1 MKKILFTVL
10 MAILAIT
17 SLFSADKRVYLTK
30 HINPHAPAIDGR
42 GDDPCWEKVEWGGG
56 FTQDDPRCGEA
67 PSEATEFK
75 VMYDEKNVYVL
86 VRCHDTQ
93 ATTIDRRVARRDE
106 IDGDYLAVYIDSY
119 FDKRT
124 AFGFKVNAAGVKADV
139 TLSGDSNSQDSTW
152 DALWTAEASV
162 DAGGWTAEMAIP
174 FSQLRFAS
182 GENVPFGLQV
192 RRMLYR
198 KQEISSWAHIPRQAP
213 GFISLFGELDGLHGI
228 RAQHQVEI
236 IPYTVAQSTF
246 SPRQLGNP
254 FADGSDQRLLGGL
267 DGKIG
272 LTSDLTLD
280 FTLNPDFGQVEAD
293 PSVVNLTAYETYF
306 QEKRPFFTEG
316 KSILDF
322 GIMGGD
328 GDFSSDNL
336 FYSRR
341 IGRAPRYC
349 PSLNEGE
356 YLDMPMATSILGAF
370 KITGK
375 TRKGLSLGVMDSLT
389 ARESAAIAFPGGSRA
404 ETVEPLT
411 NYFLLRV
418 QQDLN
423 QGRTT
428 FGAMFT
434 AVTRDINDQALD
446 FLHRQAYSGGI
457 DLFHSWKDRNYY
469 ASANAVFSLVRGSAA
484 ALQRT
489 QTSAAHYFQRPDADY
504 LDYDPDRTSLL
515 GHGGT
520 IEFGRN
526 GGSPL
531 RFSTGV
537 TWRSPGLELNDM
549 GYLSKSDAIMAW
561 GWAGYRISNPTL
573 VFNSL
578 NMNFNAWTGYNF
590 GLEPIFAGGNVNF
603 WGQLKNYWSVN
614 AGINRQGASLSLGS
628 LRGGPSLR
636 GDPGWNFWGGVGSD
650 ARQRLVVSLNGSLYG
665 ADGGSRH
672 SGGASLALAY
682 KPGSRFSLKVA
693 PGYSYNRNLLQY
705 VAMCDAGGENR
716 YIMGG
721 LDQKTFYVTL
731 RLNYSV
737 TPELSIQ
744 FYGQPFM
751 ANGRYDVFKRITDPR
766 ATLFQNRFQTY
777 GGDEIQFDANSNEY
791 LVREASGGKSYS
803 FTNPDFNVLELRS
816 NLVLR
821 WEYRPGAALF
831 VVWSQ
836 GRGDNTGR
844 DEFDL
849 GSGFRDLMRLPATH
863 VFLVKFTYNFNL

>member
-1 MKKILFTVL
+1 
-10 MAILAIT
+10 
-17 SLFSADKRVYLTK
+17 
-30 HINPHAPAIDGR
+30 
-42 GDDPCWEKVEWGGG
+42 

-67 PSEATEFK
+67 PSEASEFK
-75 VMYDEKNVYVL
+75 VMYDDKCLYVL
-86 VRCHDTQ
+86 MRCHDSQ
-93 ATTIDRRVARRDE
+93 AGTIERRVARRDT
-106 IDGDYLAVYIDSY
+106 IDGDYIAVYVDSY
-119 FDKRT
+119 HDRRT
-124 AFGFKVNAAGVKADV
+124 ALGFKVNAAGVKSDV
-139 TLSGDSNSQDSTW
+139 TLSGDSNSQDATW
-152 DALWTAEASV
+152 DAMWSAKAALDAE
-162 DAGGWTAEMAIP
+162 GWTAELAIP

-182 GENVPFGLQV
+182 GNAVFGLQV
-192 RRMLYR
+192 RRLLYR
-198 KQEISSWAHIPRQAP
+198 KQEISSWAHIPKQAP
-213 GFISLFGELDGLHGI
+213 GFVSHFGELQGLKGI

-236 IPYTVAQSTF
+236 VPYAVAQSAL
-246 SPRQLGNP
+246 SPREAGNP
-254 FADGSDQRLLGGL
+254 FATGSSSSLLGGL

-272 LTSDLTLD
+272 LSSDLTLD

-316 KSILDF
+316 RSILDF
-322 GIMGGD
+322 RIMGGD

-341 IGRAPRYC
+341 IGRAPRYY
-349 PSLNEGE
+349 PETQDGE
-356 YLDMPMATSILGAF
+356 FLDMPMTTAILGAF

-375 TRKGLSLGVMDSLT
+375 TRHGLSLGILDGLT
-389 ARESAAIAFPGGSRA
+389 ARESAAIAFAGGSRA
-404 ETVEPLT
+404 ETVEPLA
-411 NYFLLRV
+411 NYFMLRA

-434 AVTRDINDQALD
+434 AVNRDINDEALD
-446 FLHRQAYSGGI
+446 FLHRQAYSGGV
-457 DLFHSWKDRNYY
+457 DLFHSWKNRNYY
-469 ASANAVFSLVRGSAA
+469 VWANAVFSLVRGSTA

-489 QTSAAHYFQRPDADY
+489 QTSSVHYFQRPDAGY
-504 LDYDPDRTSLL
+504 LEYDPDRTSLS

-520 IEFGRN
+520 VEFGRN

-531 RFSTGV
+531 RFSAGV

-549 GYLSKSDAIMAW
+549 GYLSRADAIMSW
-561 GWAGYRISNPTL
+561 GWAGYRISKPTL

-578 NMNFNAWTGYNF
+578 NVNFNAWAGYNF

-614 AGINRQGASLSLGS
+614 AGLNRQGPNVSLGA

-636 GDPGWNFWGGVGSD
+636 CDPGWNFWAGVGSD
-650 ARQRLVVSLNGSLYG
+650 SRRRLVVSLSGSLYG
-665 ADGGSRH
+665 ADGGSRQ
-672 SGGASLALAY
+672 SGGANLTLAY
-682 KPGSRFSLKVA
+682 QPASRFSLRVA
-693 PGYSYNRNLLQY
+693 PGYSFNRNLLQY
-705 VAMCDAGGENR
+705 VATSDAGDASR
-716 YIMGG
+716 YVMGA

-751 ANGRYDVFKRITDPR
+751 ANGRYDAFKRITDPR
-766 ATLFQNRFQTY
+766 AARFQDRFQAY
-777 GGDEIQFDANSNEY
+777 GKNEIQFDANGNEY
-791 LVREASGGKSYS
+791 LVREASGGNTFS
-803 FTNPDFNVLELRS
+803 FADPDFNVLELRS

-849 GSGFRDLMRLPATH
+849 GAGFRDLMRLPSTN
-863 VFLVKFTYNFNL
+863 VFLIKFTYNFNL